1 MLSKLRNPVA
11 LVAEG
16 FLAGVLVFAAA
27 NPSAFQHRDAGD
39 ARAAALVQELIR

>member
-1 MLSKLRNPVA
+1 MISKLRNPVA

-16 FLAGVLVFAAA
+16 FLAGLLVFAAT
-27 NPSAFQHRDAGD
+27 NPAAFHHRDSGD